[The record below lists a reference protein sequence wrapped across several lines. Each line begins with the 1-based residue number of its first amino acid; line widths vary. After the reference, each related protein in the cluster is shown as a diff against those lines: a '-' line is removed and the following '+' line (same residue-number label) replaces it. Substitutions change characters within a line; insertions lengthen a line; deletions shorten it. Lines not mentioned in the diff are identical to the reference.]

1 MSRGL
6 WWIITAIMLVVFMP
20 IGILLLGIVILREIF
35 FMLNGDVED
44 NPDLVNEEAYQ
55 DGWCMIVRPHEWD
68 ADMYLDQS
76 EYIDYLNEL

>member
-35 FMLNGDVED
+35 FMLNGNVE
-44 NPDLVNEEAYQ
+44 EEIEEEKQVKKKKFKSDEYSEE
-55 DGWCMIVRPHEWD
+55 IK
-68 ADMYLDQS
+68 S
-76 EYIDYLNEL
+76 EYK